1 MASAVARAYIGG
13 LWALPPAGSRG
24 REGGAMAGLPPP
36 GSATE
41 LKRWAEKCSRSYST
55 TDEVLSRP
63 LVRRSESDFEIEAPQ
78 LGKSNRKTPITKSYP
93 TITITEIANR
103 RNYSSDVE

>member
-1 MASAVARAYIGG
+1 
-13 LWALPPAGSRG
+13 
-24 REGGAMAGLPPP
+24 MAGLPPP

-41 LKRWAEKCSRSYST
+41 LKRWAEAEKCSRSYST